1 MTSHPIEIALRIPG
15 TWANEE
21 LLAQA
26 IPSDC
31 KLTGNSLVL
40 ADGSQVELY
49 VRSRDRQFVDV
60 GPGGSMQSAAAMMRS
75 AIPILKAGGA
85 GVFVDNSALSFG
97 ASHWCKMAGVCD
109 ADALTFGY
117 VTIVRNEQDTYTVSI
132 RSSTTSLL

>member
-60 GPGGSMQSAAAMMRS
+60 FKASNRLDPTGQESESVRNYHLQVCLVGPGGFGDHRHDVENRHFGPKFRRRAQDGSTLHSVIQS
-75 AIPILKAGGA
+75 P
-85 GVFVDNSALSFG
+85 
-97 ASHWCKMAGVCD
+97 
-109 ADALTFGY
+109 
-117 VTIVRNEQDTYTVSI
+117 
-132 RSSTTSLL
+132 